1 MSLTVTDR
9 DLRELNIR
17 RAAAV
22 VAFKRACRIRAKA
35 PEKMPLSSLTALRT
49 EIDNAEEDIQAFR
62 QDHLC

>member
-9 DLRELNIR
+9 DLRELHIR

-22 VAFKRACRIRAKA
+22 VAFNRACRVRVKA
-35 PEKMPLSSLTALRT
+35 PDKMPFSNLTALRT
-49 EIDNAEEDIQAFR
+49 EIDDAEEDIQTFQ

>member
-9 DLRELNIR
+9 DLRELHIR

-22 VAFKRACRIRAKA
+22 VAFKRACRVRAKT
-35 PEKMPLSSLTALRT
+35 PDKMPFSNLTALRT
-49 EIDNAEEDIQAFR
+49 EIDDAEEDIQTFQ

>member
-9 DLRELNIR
+9 DLRELHIR

-22 VAFKRACRIRAKA
+22 VAFKRACRVRAKA
-35 PEKMPLSSLTALRT
+35 PDKMPFSNLTALRT
-49 EIDNAEEDIQAFR
+49 EIDDAKEDIQTFQ